1 MEVAVLG
8 AAVRSEATSATSG
21 FTCWVCWLFGDLG
34 QRDLELVHFQESRAP
49 VILNV

>member
-8 AAVRSEATSATSG
+8 QQCAQRPRQPHLI
-21 FTCWVCWLFGDLG
+21 CWVCRLFGDLG